1 MASQREK
8 KPKSILNIDG
18 TEYKTIV
25 PENFFQ
31 RHGWQMKDEALI
43 CSFISGIILKI
54 YVKVGQEVKKGDKL
68 LVLEAMKMKNRV
80 LAPRA
85 GKIISVQ
92 VKEGENVKKEQP
104 LLKMD
109 FESK

>member
-1 MASQREK
+1 MALQREK

-25 PENFFQ
+25 PEDYFK
-31 RHGWQMKDEALI
+31 RHGWQMKDETLI
-43 CSFISGIILKI
+43 CSFIPGTISKI
-54 YVKVGQEVKKGDKL
+54 YVKVGQKVKKGEKL
-68 LVLEAMKMKNRV
+68 LTLEAMKMKNRV

-85 GKIISVQ
+85 GKILSLQ
-92 VKEGENVKKEQP
+92 VKVGENVKKEQP
-104 LLKMD
+104 LFKMD